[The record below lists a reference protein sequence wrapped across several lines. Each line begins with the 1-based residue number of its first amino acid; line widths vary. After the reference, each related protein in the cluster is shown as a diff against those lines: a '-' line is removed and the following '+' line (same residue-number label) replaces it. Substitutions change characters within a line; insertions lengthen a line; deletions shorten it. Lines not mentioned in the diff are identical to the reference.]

1 MNIFARELNATLERH
16 RLTISQLYVLRR
28 SDGAPLIPPAKV
40 ARLQRSLTE
49 DITAV
54 LTEPELGAL
63 AVLLGLQPIEEQRLR
78 AAIVGVAIYRLLA
91 GRISR
96 LSAMREAERVL
107 DLLMNEEEEE
117 QSLREELLHDTRE
130 AESNASL
137 ASADLNAA
145 AARALEPAA
154 EAAEQGEL
162 WLGVALE
169 TPDLERRR
177 DLLRLAWA
185 ALDRAAELLAYAPS
199 IAQDSPLQAEWRR
212 TIELALTTIR
222 QVEPIS

>member
-1 MNIFARELNATLERH
+1 MNLFARELSATLEQH
-16 RLTISQLYVLRR
+16 DLTLSDLYMLRR
-28 SDGAPLIPPAKV
+28 PDGAFLIPPAKV

-63 AVLLGLQPIEEQRLR
+63 AVLLGIQPIEEQRLR
-78 AAIVGVAIYRLLA
+78 AAIVGAAVYRLLA

-96 LSAMREAERVL
+96 LSALNEGERVL
-107 DLLMNEEEEE
+107 RLLMDEEEEE
-117 QSLREELLHDTRE
+117 QSLRDELLHDTRE

-137 ASADLNAA
+137 ASADLNAV

-185 ALDRAAELLAYAPS
+185 TLDRAAELLAYAPS
-199 IAQDSPLQAEWRR
+199 IVQGSPLQAEWRSI
-212 TIELALTTIR
+212 IELALTTIR

>member
-1 MNIFARELNATLERH
+1 MNLFARELSATLKAH
-16 RLTISQLYVLRR
+16 GLTMSQLYTLRLP
-28 SDGAPLIPPAKV
+28 DGMLLIPPAKI

-49 DITAV
+49 DITVV

-63 AVLLGLQPIEEQRLR
+63 AILIDLQPIEEQRLR
-78 AAIVGVAIYRLLA
+78 AAIVGAAVYRLLA

-96 LSAMREAERVL
+96 LSALQEGERVL
-107 DLLMNEEEEE
+107 ELLMDEEEEE
-117 QSLREELLHDTRE
+117 QTLRDELLHETRE
-130 AESNASL
+130 TEGNASIVN
-137 ASADLNAA
+137 ADLNAA

-185 ALDRAAELLAYAPS
+185 TLDRAAELLAYAPS
-199 IAQDSPLQAEWRR
+199 IAQGSPLQAEWRK
-212 TIELALTTIR
+212 TIELALMTIR
-222 QVEPIS
+222 QVEPVT

>member
-1 MNIFARELNATLERH
+1 MNLFARELNATLERH
-16 RLTISQLYVLRR
+16 GLTISQLYVLRR

-63 AVLLGLQPIEEQRLR
+63 AVLLGLHPIEEQRLR

-145 AARALEPAA
+145 AARAL
-154 EAAEQGEL
+154 
-162 WLGVALE
+162 
-169 TPDLERRR
+169 
-177 DLLRLAWA
+177 
-185 ALDRAAELLAYAPS
+185 
-199 IAQDSPLQAEWRR
+199 
-212 TIELALTTIR
+212 
-222 QVEPIS
+222 